1 MKKLKNTTT
10 NKLLVIGG
18 TIALTSAIGYYVGKK
33 NGDEKTL
40 MYAGAFVGLLISQ
53 GVIVNVVD
61 VK

>member
-18 TIALTSAIGYYVGKK
+18 TVALTSAIGYYVGKK